1 MEWTKNIETGII
13 EIDYQHRKFF
23 ELMDALLQ
31 LGCEGKEDDKI
42 IKSIEMLKNY
52 IRFHF
57 SLEEDLM
64 LESKYPHYKEHISA
78 HRYFKEQIRIMDTML
93 KEQKEPSKALITRYN
108 YMLVEWFLKHIKVT
122 DKSMC
127 VYLLEYREKN
137 KGFLEKMKEILL
149 RTFE

>member
-31 LGCEGKEDDKI
+31 LGCEGKEDAKI
-42 IKSIEMLKNY
+42 IKSIEMLKSY

-64 LESKYPHYKEHISA
+64 LESKYPHYKGHISA

-93 KEQKEPSKALITRYN
+93 KEQKEPAKALITRYN